1 MFAHYFKIFIG
12 VINVFS
18 EKECPTFGLCVLH
31 SAQHINS

>member
-12 VINVFS
+12 VINVIAR
-18 EKECPTFGLCVLH
+18 KNVLLLVLCVLR